1 MEAVYLLNRVRTLG
15 NEQESDLIPLVTN
28 ILERGK
34 ECVVGQGRTVRCGG
48 RYLFSLTAF
57 WVWACRAVYWA
68 VIKTGLIFVFS

>member
-28 ILERGK
+28 ILESGK
-34 ECVVGQGRTVRCGG
+34 ERVAGEGRVIRCRG

-57 WVWACRAVYWA
+57 WVWVCRAVYWA
-68 VIKTGLIFVFS
+68 AIKTGLIFVFS